1 MADSV
6 SARLGLHHFHP
17 WSWVAGALVGANLA
31 DLLYN
36 PNAVTLAILLAA
48 VGWTLYLWYS
58 DRRASPS
65 EGTADI

>member
-6 SARLGLHHFHP
+6 PARLGLHRFHP
-17 WSWVAGALVGANLA
+17 WSWVAGALVGANLT

-36 PNAVTLAILLAA
+36 PNAVTLVILVAA

-58 DRRASPS
+58 DRQESA
-65 EGTADI
+65 ADGIVDS